1 MMHKSLATIES
12 PEFINLQPLEI
23 NPLMSS
29 CEIKVLYLGE
39 NRNHSYIT
47 KEVATD
53 MAKTLRGA
61 PIVGYFKEDVNDF
74 RDHGDRVIMDDE
86 GIKFECMTKPYGF
99 VAPDAKVWFQ
109 KFEDTDEFGNVE
121 TREYL
126 MTTGYLW
133 TGQYEEAKLAV
144 EEGRPQSMELDV
156 ETLDGH
162 WSTNHKT
169 GMDFF
174 IINDAIF
181 SKLCILGEDVEP
193 CFEGASVTAPEVSTT
208 FSKMDDNFKN
218 TLYTMMQDLKFAL
231 EGGKNMDME
240 QNVVTEEVV
249 EETAIESNEE
259 VVESVETEAPATE
272 FDSLARD
279 EEPVVEETPVVEE
292 EITEEVVE
300 EETNTEEETEV
311 EAEEISE
318 ETVVEEVI
326 EEISEETVV
335 EEEILE
341 ENDNSEQ
348 SISAENEEYVEAT
361 LSSQENFAKSDDE
374 EKEEDKDTDEE
385 SNDEETDT
393 DDDKE
398 DEDEEDKKYSLLEE
412 NYNKLQAEFAELS
425 SKYEALVEFKNTVD
439 NEKKDALIAS
449 FYMLSEEDKAEIIE
463 NKANYSLDDIEAKL
477 SVICVRK
484 KVNFDLDDTSKNDNT
499 VEEENVMT
507 YSLSS
512 NDMAST
518 PAWITALKNTRD
530 NRK

>member
-61 PIVGYFKEDVNDF
+61 PIVGYFKEEAGDF

-231 EGGKNMDME
+231 EGGNNMDME
-240 QNVVTEEVV
+240 QNLVVEETAEEVAVEETVTEEVV
-249 EETAIESNEE
+249 AETEEVEATVETETPAEEYTITDSLVREETPVTEPETEEVEEEVIETEE
-259 VVESVETEAPATE
+259 VVEAAEEEETEVET
-272 FDSLARD
+272 
-279 EEPVVEETPVVEE
+279 VE
-292 EITEEVVE
+292 EEVVE
-300 EETNTEEETEV
+300 EE
-311 EAEEISE
+311 I
-318 ETVVEEVI
+318 VVEENLT
-326 EEISEETVV
+326 ED
-335 EEEILE
+335 
-341 ENDNSEQ
+341 DNSEQ
-348 SISAENEEYVEAT
+348 SILTETQDSIEDT
-361 LSSQENFAKSDDE
+361 QSSQENFAKSDDE
-374 EKEEDKDTDEE
+374 EDKEE
-385 SNDEETDT
+385 S
-393 DDDKE
+393 
-398 DEDEEDKKYSLLEE
+398 EDEEDKEEEKADEDKEDEEDKSKHSLEE
-412 NYNKLQAEFAELS
+412 KYTALQAEYEELNA
-425 SKYEALVEFKNTVD
+425 KYAALVEFKENVE
-439 NEKKDALIAS
+439 NEKKDALIES
-449 FYMLSEEDKAEIIE
+449 FYMLSDEDKAEVVE
-463 NKANYSLDDIEAKL
+463 NKAKYSLEDIEAKL

-484 KVNFDLDDTSKNDNT
+484 KVNFDLDDTSKNDNI
-499 VEEENVMT
+499 VEDKDVMT
-507 YSLSS
+507 Y
-512 NDMAST
+512 NITDTEAST
-518 PAWITALKNTRD
+518 PAWISALKHTRD